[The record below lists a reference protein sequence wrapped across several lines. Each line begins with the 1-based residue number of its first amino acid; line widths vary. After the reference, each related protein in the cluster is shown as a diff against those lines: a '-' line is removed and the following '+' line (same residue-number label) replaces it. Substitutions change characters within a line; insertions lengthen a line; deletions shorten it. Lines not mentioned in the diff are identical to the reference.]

1 MGYTYEEIVARA
13 IAMINISNGRLRPW
27 LVTTLTT
34 KTCCY
39 EFISRNVCT
48 YQQMACLFDVLP
60 NESDEASCVEAREHL
75 ITLRKLLI
83 TLFQMAN
90 VLLLLGSIVESAILL
105 QIYLWYMLAYIV
117 ISFVLAIVEFCFLVK
132 EEGVRSFA
140 SFVPEVLF
148 LFGELQYFLH

>member
-1 MGYTYEEIVARA
+1 MESVKLLTLCDDKSCCCLSPKSTAVL
-13 IAMINISNGRLRPW
+13 ISITSL
-27 LVTTLTT
+27 
-34 KTCCY
+34 
-39 EFISRNVCT
+39 
-48 YQQMACLFDVLP
+48 MACLFDVLP

-148 LFGELQYFLH
+148 LFVIFRCLPLVDVYRRRLEAIEESY